1 MTHLKKKAVK
11 PGLAA
16 LLAVIVFWG
25 LGQCT
30 ASNYGRLSSNP
41 AVTGSFEAYRVLPDH
56 RYYYRGTY
64 GRPVAVVGIHRDY
77 ELDSKLWIEID
88 PRSEDFKR
96 LIDRVSFQGSG
107 NIASPWGFD
116 ILDPSG
122 NVAGVW
128 YSAVRAAAV
137 DIDTNKRI
145 VNLSP
150 IGTVAFGNQG
160 P

>member
-1 MTHLKKKAVK
+1 MVHLSKKAVK

-16 LLAVIVFWG
+16 LLAAIVFWG

-41 AVTGSFEAYRVLPDH
+41 EVTRSFEAYQILPDH
-56 RYYYRGTY
+56 NYYYRGTF

-77 ELDSKLWIEID
+77 QLDSKLWIEID
-88 PRSEDFKR
+88 PRSNDFKR
-96 LIDRVSFQGSG
+96 LVDRVSLQGSG
-107 NIASPWGFD
+107 NIANPWGFD
-116 ILDPSG
+116 ILDKSG
-122 NVAGVW
+122 NEVGVW

-137 DIDTNKRI
+137 DIDENGRI

-150 IGTVAFGNQG
+150 IGAVAFGNQER
-160 P
+160 